1 MAQYIDKSAI
11 VAEIERRLEVIANAS
26 SENNRELA
34 AIQGAQQYELIN
46 LIQFL
51 NTLEVK
57 EIDSVWNN
65 ASDFPKAEAGR
76 SVLLIED
83 NGHAE
88 LLKSPSAERLF
99 YFRPT
104 NLKMWAYVDELLSI
118 TAHFEVKKVDYGI
131 EVHKLGQH
139 NKIKEE

>member
-1 MAQYIDKSAI
+1 MGKLIDKDAL
-11 VAEIERRLEVIANAS
+11 VAEIKRRIKERDFQMKSGCWIS
-26 SENNRELA
+26 STYM
-34 AIQGAQQYELIN
+34 YEDL
-46 LIQFL
+46 LDFL

-76 SVLLIED
+76 SILLIEND
-83 NGHAE
+83 GRTE